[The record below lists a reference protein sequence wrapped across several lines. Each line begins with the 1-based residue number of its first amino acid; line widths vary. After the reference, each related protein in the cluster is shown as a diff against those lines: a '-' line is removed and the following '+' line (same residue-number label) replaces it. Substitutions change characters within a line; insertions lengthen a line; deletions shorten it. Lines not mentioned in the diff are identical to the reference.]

1 MAALIDIIA
10 SMIFSGALFII
21 VLDANDLATETQMVY
36 NGDQMVQQM
45 LTSTA
50 QLVEGE
56 LRNIGYGVP
65 STVPNITQGD
75 SSSITF
81 LSDIDRDGVVDTVS
95 YSIGPISELGATPNE
110 LDRYLKRR
118 VSNAG
123 SSNVGV
129 VTVFHLRYFTRA
141 GDSIQIPVPSARLPE
156 VFTVELTMEVQ
167 NPAAPYRNENMV
179 KEGERNA
186 LYSNS
191 LWQQT
196 RLASQNN
203 RR

>member
-1 MAALIDIIA
+1 MSALIDVIA
-10 SMIFSGALFII
+10 SMIFSGALFVI
-21 VLDANDLATETQMVY
+21 VLDANGLATETQMVY

-45 LTSTA
+45 LTTTA

-56 LRNIGYGVP
+56 LRNVGYGVP
-65 STVPNITQGD
+65 STVSNITQGD

-81 LSDIDRDGVVDTVS
+81 LSDIDRDGVVDTVR
-95 YSIGPISELGATPNE
+95 YFIGPVDELNSTPNE
-110 LDRYLKRR
+110 LDRYLKRTVR
-118 VSNAG
+118 NQG
-123 SSNVGV
+123 TSNVGV
-129 VTVFHLRYFTRA
+129 VTVFHLKYFTRA
-141 GDSIQIPVPSARLPE
+141 GDTIQIPVPSTRLPE
-156 VFTVELTMEVQ
+156 IFTVELTMEVQ
-167 NPAAPYRNENMV
+167 NPAAPYRDQNMV

>member
-1 MAALIDIIA
+1 MSALIDVIA
-10 SMIFSGALFII
+10 SMIFSGALFVI

-45 LTSTA
+45 LTTTA

-65 STVPNITQGD
+65 STVANITSAD

-81 LSDIDRDGVVDTVS
+81 LSDIDRDGAVDTVS
-95 YSIGPISELGATPNE
+95 YSIGPVSELGATPNE
-110 LDRYLKRR
+110 LDRYLRRR
-118 VSNAG
+118 VKNQG
-123 SSNVGV
+123 TSNVGV
-129 VTVFHLRYFTRA
+129 VTVFHLKYFTRA
-141 GDSIQIPVPSARLPE
+141 GDSIQIPVPGTRLAE
-156 VFTVELTMEVQ
+156 IFTVELTMEVQ
-167 NPAAPYRNENMV
+167 NPAAPYRDQHMV

>member
-1 MAALIDIIA
+1 MSALIDVIA
-10 SMIFSGALFII
+10 SMIFSGALFVI
-21 VLDANDLATETQMVY
+21 VIDANELATETQMVY

-45 LTSTA
+45 LTTTA

-65 STVPNITQGD
+65 STVANITSAD

-81 LSDIDRDGVVDTVS
+81 LSDIDRDGAVDTVS
-95 YSIGPISELGATPNE
+95 YSIGPVGELAATPNE
-110 LDRYLKRR
+110 LDRYLRR
-118 VSNAG
+118 AVKNQG
-123 SSNVGV
+123 TSNVGV
-129 VTVFHLRYFTRA
+129 VTVFHLKYFTRA
-141 GDSIQIPVPSARLPE
+141 GDSIQIPVPPPRLAE
-156 VFTVELTMEVQ
+156 IFTVELTMEVQ
-167 NPAAPYRNENMV
+167 NPAAPYRDQNMV
-179 KEGERNA
+179 KAGERDA

>member
-1 MAALIDIIA
+1 MSALIDIIA
-10 SMIFSGALFII
+10 SMIFSGALFVI

-45 LTSTA
+45 LTTTA
-50 QLVEGE
+50 ELVEGE
-56 LRNIGYGVP
+56 LRNIGFGVP

-81 LSDIDRDGVVDTVS
+81 LSDIDRDGVVDTVQ
-95 YSIGPISELGATPNE
+95 YFIGPVDELNATPNE
-110 LDRYLKRR
+110 LDRYLKRTIK
-118 VSNAG
+118 NQG
-123 SSNVGV
+123 TSNVGV
-129 VTVFHLRYFTRA
+129 VTVFRLRYFTRA
-141 GDSIQIPVPSARLPE
+141 GDTIQIPVPSTRLPE
-156 VFTVELTMEVQ
+156 IFTVELTMEVQ
-167 NPAAPYRNENMV
+167 NPAAPYRDQNMV